1 MRATPTRFVMSS
13 LLILAVLTSFH
24 CKKEAAAPA
33 KISAI
38 VLFKVG
44 SAMAAGKE
52 LAAGDII
59 RKGTEIVLGPQSILD
74 MQVREADST
83 VTMRVQANS
92 HFVLDARTGKDGQVI
107 SPLLQ
112 SGGVLTRVEKMSGK
126 ESLEIRTPSAIAA
139 VRGTKFEAQVA
150 ADGSSSLQVHEGK
163 VATRPRAAAV
173 ENLPPALIEET
184 PQLGALVSTL
194 EKSETVL
201 ESGQGTTVS
210 RSAGEKLV
218 RDAGV
223 EGILSQPQIQ
233 NLKPDAK
240 PEDIQ
245 KAQAALQ
252 THFASA
258 ENQAK
263 ARDAAAKPP
272 AAPVPVKIE
281 DTELKRKLQEY
292 DEFVARKDAAAAA
305 EPEAQKAVS
314 TPNPQMRTVEMRR
327 IENIM
332 GKSSETLI
340 LTNGTRVQG
349 VVIQQGMDYMVLT
362 PEGRVFYSSAQVQGL
377 EF

>member
-1 MRATPTRFVMSS
+1 MHATFRVLLSS
-13 LLILAVLTSFH
+13 LLALAVLTSFH

-44 SAMAAGKE
+44 TAMAAGKE
-52 LAAGDII
+52 LANGDII

-74 MQVREADST
+74 LQVREADST
-83 VTMRVQANS
+83 VTMRVQADS
-92 HFVLDARTGKDGQVI
+92 RFVLDARTGKDGQVI
-107 SPLLQ
+107 SPFLQ

-184 PQLGALVSTL
+184 PELGALVSTL

-201 ESGQGTTVS
+201 EGGQGTTVA

-223 EGILSQPQIQ
+223 EGILAKPELQ
-233 NLKPDAK
+233 NLRADAK

-263 ARDAAAKPP
+263 AREAAAKPP

-281 DTELKRKLQEY
+281 DAELKRKLQEY
-292 DEFVARKDAAAAA
+292 DEFVARKEAAAA
-305 EPEAQKAVS
+305 ETEAQKAVAA
-314 TPNPQMRTVEMRR
+314 PNAEMRNVQMRR
-327 IENIM
+327 IESIM

>member
-1 MRATPTRFVMSS
+1 M
-13 LLILAVLTSFH
+13 LAVSSFN
-24 CKKEAAAPA
+24 CKKKEASAPA

-44 SAMAAGKE
+44 SAMAGGKE
-52 LAAGDII
+52 LANGDII
-59 RKGTEIVLGPQSILD
+59 RKGTEIILGSQSILD
-74 MQVREADST
+74 IQVREADST
-83 VTMRVQANS
+83 VTMRVQADS
-92 HFVLDARTGKDGQVI
+92 RFVLDARTGKDGQVI

-112 SGGVLTRVEKMSGK
+112 SGSVLTRVEKMGSK
-126 ESLEIRTPSAIAA
+126 ESVEIRTPSAIAA

-150 ADGSSSLQVHEGK
+150 PDGSSSLQVHEGK

-173 ENLPPALIEET
+173 ENLPAALIEET
-184 PQLGALVSTL
+184 PELGALVSTL

-223 EGILSQPQIQ
+223 EGILSQPQIK
-233 NLKPDAK
+233 NLQPDAK

-252 THFASA
+252 THFAAA

-263 ARDAAAKPP
+263 AREAASKPP

-281 DTELKRKLQEY
+281 DAELKRKLQEY
-292 DEFVARKDAAAAA
+292 DEFVARKEAAAATEA
-305 EPEAQKAVS
+305 EAQKAV
-314 TPNPQMRTVEMRR
+314 TAPNPEMRSVQMRR